1 MKYKKIKRMAAVLCF
16 FTVCTLTIHSVC
28 RLLERKES
36 RVEYS
41 QFWENPGDYDV
52 WLLGTSHV
60 RRSMQVMELWKDY
73 GIYSY
78 SLAAAS
84 SYITQTYWTFMNAL
98 DYGTPKVVVMD
109 CYKTGNDAKISSS
122 SIVERMHTGMDSIPF
137 SRTKVQ
143 MVMDLFE
150 SPAQRMEFL
159 FNFYI
164 YHNRWEELGP
174 EDFRP
179 ESSPFKGCRII
190 SNVQDL
196 SGYHLIDQSD
206 RSCEDTVGF
215 RYLRKII
222 EECQK
227 RDISIVLT
235 AVPCC
240 LEDEIQRSMNGAA
253 DMAQEYGVPFLNMS
267 YDEAL
272 DLDYQ
277 VDFSDKSHLN
287 WLGAQKSTDYM
298 GKYLTTHY
306 DLSTPDASQDQESR
320 WSRDYI
326 RYQDAKRKLLQQ
338 EPRLDAYLVWL
349 SDEAYTCDIYQ
360 SDSQILQSD
369 PILAKLLGKVHSRH
383 SITRQEARNML
394 GKKITGDVVFCV
406 KDAQH
411 GYIVDKAVFKDRRRR

>member
-1 MKYKKIKRMAAVLCF
+1 MKYKKIKRITAVLCF
-16 FTVCTLTIHSVC
+16 CTVFTLTTTSVC

-36 RVEYS
+36 QVEYS
-41 QFWENPGDYDV
+41 QFWENPQDYDV

-60 RRSMQVMELWKDY
+60 RRGIQVMELWKDY

-98 DYGTPKVVVMD
+98 EYGTPKVVVLD

-122 SIVERMHTGMDSIPF
+122 DTVERMHTGMDSIPF
-137 SRTKVQ
+137 SPTKVQ

-150 SPAQRMEFL
+150 SPGQRMEFL

-164 YHNRWEELGP
+164 YHNRWEELGR
-174 EDFRP
+174 EDFFP
-179 ESSPFKGCRII
+179 ESSPFKGCRIVN
-190 SNVQDL
+190 NVKDF
-196 SGYHLIDQSD
+196 SGYHLIDERD
-206 RSCEDTVGF
+206 RSSEDTVGF
-215 RYLRKII
+215 LYLRKII

-227 RDISIVLT
+227 RDIQIVLT

-253 DMAQEYGVPFLNMS
+253 DIAAEYGVPFLNMS
-267 YDEAL
+267 YDEEL
-272 DLDYQ
+272 GLDYQ

-287 WLGAQKSTDYM
+287 WLGAQKSTDYI
-298 GKYLTTHY
+298 GKYLTSHY
-306 DLSTPDASQDQESR
+306 GPSFPASTKEREDR
-320 WSRDYI
+320 WLRDYA
-326 RYQDAKRKLLQQ
+326 RYQDAKLKLLQQ

-360 SDSQILQSD
+360 ADRQIIQSD
-369 PILAKLLGKVHSRH
+369 PILKKLLGKASGIH
-383 SITRQEARNML
+383 SITRRKAREML
-394 GKKITGDVVFCV
+394 GKKITGDFVFCV

-411 GYIVDKAVFKDRRRR
+411 GNIVDKAVFKNRKRK